1 MIKLKENLMLASDMI
16 VLHSNYLPES
26 ILSVILVVDVERLTE
41 WSEWQIWDE
50 DYISGYSMPVQ

>member
-1 MIKLKENLMLASDMI
+1 MIKLEENLMLAS
-16 VLHSNYLPES
+16 VSFAFKLPKS